1 MRNDSVILDLFHG
14 LQKSTVVC
22 PECPK
27 ISVVFDPLCYLS
39 LPLPVR
45 KERVIEVFM
54 VFMDQS
60 RPPTQVSSV
69 VRGTSTVN
77 PVSCEQN
84 QTKWG
89 LLGITWGS
97 RIPKRGPLVL

>member
-69 VRGTSTVN
+69 VRGASTVN

-89 LLGITWGS
+89 LLA
-97 RIPKRGPLVL
+97 

>member
-60 RPPTQVSSV
+60 RPPTQVCYVVNQSSFFSYDTLSV
-69 VRGTSTVN
+69 ISFQCVM
-77 PVSCEQN
+77 
-84 QTKWG
+84 
-89 LLGITWGS
+89 LLYDH
-97 RIPKRGPLVL
+97 P

>member
-60 RPPTQVSSV
+60 RPPTQVCSV
-69 VRGTSTVN
+69 VSPCQAGYYKN
-77 PVSCEQN
+77 FQ
-84 QTKWG
+84 
-89 LLGITWGS
+89 
-97 RIPKRGPLVL
+97 PLQ